1 MRSHPIECPAP
12 SRLGGSRDTASSFSS
27 VVSHRA
33 VVVSGRSG
41 KKAKPKSAMGMV
53 IRPRMM
59 NSYRIAN
66 QCRVKWYIRLKGG
79 GAPPAHTQRQP
90 ARPAWPSTVL

>member
-12 SRLGGSRDTASSFSS
+12 SRLGGRRDTASSFSS

-41 KKAKPKSAMGMV
+41 NRAKPNSAIGMV

-59 NSYRIAN
+59 NSYSASD
-66 QCRVKWYIRLKGG
+66 QC
-79 GAPPAHTQRQP
+79 
-90 ARPAWPSTVL
+90 